1 MLRFMPKPNSSDPMF
16 VVPTEVPPAPKKRR
30 VFTAAYKIRIVREAS
45 QCEFGQV
52 GALLRREGIYDSQL
66 AKWRQIL
73 EEHGENGL
81 EGRRR
86 GRKVIADPSADR
98 IALLEKQNRRL
109 QKDLTLAHKVIELQ
123 KKVSEILGIPL
134 DTLDPEDKS

>member
-1 MLRFMPKPNSSDPMF
+1 MPKPNSSDAFTVLP
-16 VVPTEVPPAPKKRR
+16 VEVSAPPRRRR

-86 GRKVIADPSADR
+86 GRKVTTDPSADR
-98 IALLEKQNRRL
+98 IALLEKRISRL

-123 KKVSEILGIPL
+123 KKVSEILGIQL
-134 DTLDPEDKS
+134 ETLDPEDKS